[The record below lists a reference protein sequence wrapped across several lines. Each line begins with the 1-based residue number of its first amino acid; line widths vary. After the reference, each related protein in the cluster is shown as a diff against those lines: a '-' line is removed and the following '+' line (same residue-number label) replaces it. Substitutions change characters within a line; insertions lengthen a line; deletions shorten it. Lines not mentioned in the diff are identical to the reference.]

1 MTTLGWIFM
10 LTFWGIIIALLVYCF
25 SKLLAE

>member
-10 LTFWGIIIALLVYCF
+10 LTFWGVILALLVYSF
-25 SKLLAE
+25 WKLLSE